1 MLCGLFN
8 MAGFFIIITQNSEFN
23 KNDRAATN
31 PSITASLP
39 CDVDNTLLE
48 LFRRGENSLC
58 ESIFDI
64 VRLNTVRVSF
74 YFSVF

>member
-8 MAGFFIIITQNSEFN
+8 MAGFFIIITQNSEFS

-39 CDVDNTLLE
+39 CDVENPLLE

-58 ESIFDI
+58 ESIFE
-64 VRLNTVRVSF
+64 VAHLNRVRVSF